1 MKELDNSFQ
10 IRNLLKFRREG
21 DFYYIRLYLRG
32 HDIGTTKEQYDSET
46 TFPKYN
52 RRIMEYYVTSVEHF
66 DFLMDEIKKQ
76 CEIFKCRAGINLNR
90 KNFYEIEDT
99 LKEYINERYKH
110 ESVKTRPFLIIGDY
124 CINYDV
130 HNSKIWYLDVDDA
143 ETEGSFFQFKEII
156 SKCDPYDKDFIHKIP
171 SPNGFH
177 VLTSRFNEEKF
188 KEYRPNM
195 RVFKN
200 QVTNLYRV
208 YDFEK

>member
-1 MKELDNSFQ
+1 MKTLDNSLQ
-10 IRNLLKFRREG
+10 IRNLMKFKKEG
-21 DFYYIRLYLRG
+21 DFYYIRLYRRG
-32 HDIGTTKEQYDSET
+32 HDIGVTREQKNEET
-46 TFPKYN
+46 FAKYN
-52 RRIMEYYVTSVEHF
+52 RRIGEYFVHSLEEF
-66 DFLMDEIKKQ
+66 DTVMDEIRKQ
-76 CEIFKCRAGINLNR
+76 CEIHKCRAGINMNR
-90 KNFYEIEDT
+90 KNIYELSND
-99 LKEYINERYKH
+99 
-110 ESVKTRPFLIIGDY
+110 FLDFAKKKLEKDKAKKYPHFIAGDY
-124 CINYDV
+124 CIQYKSLE
-130 HNSKIWYLDVDDA
+130 SKIWYLDVDDA

-188 KEYRPNM
+188 KKYRPNM